1 MESLLFSLHATIP
14 VFLLIVIGYLLRRGG
29 LLNDAFCEV
38 SDKFVFHIALPVMLF
53 CDMAKTDLR
62 TEFDARYLFFCA
74 GVTTL
79 VFFSLWFV
87 ARRTLSDR
95 SLIGEFVQVSYRSS
109 AAILGCAI
117 IKSVYGTIGAAP
129 LMILGSVPLFNFYA
143 ILVLTLEGP
152 NRPEE
157 PLRKKLLAATRSAA
171 LNPIILGIA
180 FGLLFAL
187 LGLGS
192 FPPIPQKTLD
202 SLAGLATPL
211 ALLSIGAS
219 FQGTQAIGLGKLSS
233 IAAGI
238 KLFLLPALFLPLAMG
253 LGYTGSKL
261 LAFLIMLGS
270 TSTPTCYIMARNLGH
285 EGTLSVSVIVLTTL
299 ISAFTLTFWI
309 FLARFLG
316 YLA

>member
-14 VFLLIVIGYLLRRGG
+14 VFLLIVIGYLLHRGG
-29 LLNDAFCEV
+29 LLNDAFCDV

-62 TEFDARYLFFCA
+62 TDFDARYVLFCA

-79 VFFSLWFV
+79 AFFSIWLI
-87 ARRTLSDR
+87 ARHSLLDKTLV
-95 SLIGEFVQVSYRSS
+95 GEFVQVSYRSS

-117 IKSVYGTIGAAP
+117 IKSVYGSIGAAP

-143 ILVLTLEGP
+143 ILVLTIEGSKHT
-152 NRPEE
+152 EDK
-157 PLRKKLLAATRSAA
+157 LSKKLVHALRSAA
-171 LNPIILGIA
+171 LNPIIIGIA
-180 FGLLFAL
+180 LGLLFSL
-187 LGLGS
+187 LGLSS
-192 FPPIPQKTLD
+192 FPPIAEKTLD
-202 SLAGLATPL
+202 NLAGLATPL

-219 FQGTQAIGLGKLSS
+219 FKGTQVIKFGKISSVASS
-233 IAAGI
+233 I
-238 KLFLLPALFLPLAMG
+238 KLLLLPALFLPLAIVFG
-253 LGYTGSKL
+253 FTDSKL

-285 EGTLSVSVIVLTTL
+285 EGILSVSVIVLTTL
-299 ISAFTLTFWI
+299 FSAFSLTFWI
-309 FLARFLG
+309 FLARFWG